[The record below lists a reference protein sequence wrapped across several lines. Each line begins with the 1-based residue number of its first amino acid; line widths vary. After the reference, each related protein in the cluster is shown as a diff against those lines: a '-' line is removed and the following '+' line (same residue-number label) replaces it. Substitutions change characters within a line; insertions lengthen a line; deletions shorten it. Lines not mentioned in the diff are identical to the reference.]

1 MASNETANG
10 IAALESQAE
19 TVLAEARNQAAE
31 ILRAANREASGVLAE
46 PLPLERVRAEC
57 AAIVEA
63 ARVQAGTALEQA
75 KQDAGRVRS
84 RLASGGK
91 ALQDL
96 AKGIEGTV
104 RGER

>member
-1 MASNETANG
+1 MASNETADG

-19 TVLAEARNQAAE
+19 TVLAQARDRAAE

-46 PLPLERVRAEC
+46 PLPLERVRAEY
-57 AAIVEA
+57 ATIVEA
-63 ARVQAGTALEQA
+63 ARAEAGTALEQA
-75 KQDAGRVRS
+75 KKEAGRVRS
-84 RLASGGK
+84 RLAAGVT